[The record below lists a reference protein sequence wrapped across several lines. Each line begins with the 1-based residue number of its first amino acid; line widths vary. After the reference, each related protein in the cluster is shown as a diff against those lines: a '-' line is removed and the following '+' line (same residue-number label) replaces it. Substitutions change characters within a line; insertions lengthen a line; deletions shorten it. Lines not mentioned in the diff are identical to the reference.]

1 MSVPL
6 PPGLDIPTPGR
17 ASFLQHWSHDP
28 GRWRARFRL
37 LIFAVV
43 VGVTIFGSLVIDLPG
58 VGNVHVNVGEVSPKT
73 VVAPRSVTYKSEV
86 LTQEAQ
92 EQARQNVQ
100 PIYNVPESRVA
111 RRQVARAQE
120 VADYIDMVR
129 NDPYASREQ
138 KIAWL
143 QAIPDLSLSEEQA
156 QNILDLSDDA
166 WQAVTKEAF
175 RILSIVMRREIREGE
190 VTKAQRAVPSMIS
203 LDLNDKQADVVQS
216 LVDGLITANT
226 FYNEEQTQIA
236 RDEAAQ
242 AVQPINRTIAA
253 GETILREGD
262 TVTDLDIEALGA
274 LGLLQ
279 PQRTWRDYLSALIIA
294 LVLDALLIAFTTLRR
309 RDFWLETLPVLLLGV
324 IFSGFIVTAKV
335 MLPMHTLLPYLFP
348 LASMAML
355 ISSLVDMPIAVF
367 ATAILALLVGQYIGA
382 EVEVMVYLFLGGV
395 TGALA
400 LGKAERLNSFVRA
413 GLWVIAVNLLILLA
427 FRLPQL
433 GVLDNQGMMELTFSG
448 AVNGIFASS
457 FTLVIYYLL
466 GQLFGVTTSLQ
477 LLEISRPNHPLLR
490 QLLLKAPGT
499 YHHTLIVSNMAEEAA
514 VAIGADSLLTR
525 VGSYYHDIG
534 KIIRPYF
541 FIENNTDGENPH
553 DRIDPY
559 TSARIIISHVPDGVD
574 LAKKYRLPSGII
586 DFIRE
591 HHGTTRVE
599 YFYHKAVQMKNDP
612 SEVDESAFRY
622 AGPKPHTRETAI
634 LMLADSCEATV
645 RAMRPQNREEML
657 ELIHSVISRR
667 LMSGQLD
674 NSPLTLRDLTLIS
687 EAFVRV
693 LQGIH
698 HPRVKYP
705 GEEKSGEQKE
715 SVARQSLVTPKPA
728 G

>member
-1 MSVPL
+1 M
-6 PPGLDIPTPGR
+6 PGR
-17 ASFLQHWSHDP
+17 ASFLQHWSRDP
-28 GRWRARFRL
+28 VRWRARFRL
-37 LIFAVV
+37 LIFAVA
-43 VGVTIFGSLVIDLPG
+43 VGLTIFGSLVVDLPG
-58 VGNVHVNVGEVSPKT
+58 VGNVSVEAGEVSPKT
-73 VVAPRSVTYKSEV
+73 VVAPRAITYKSEV
-86 LTQEAQ
+86 LTQEAR

-143 QAIPDLSLSEEQA
+143 RAIPDLSLSEEQA
-156 QNILDLSDDA
+156 RNILDLSEDA
-166 WQAVTKEAF
+166 WQAVTQEAF
-175 RILSIVMRREIREGE
+175 RILSIIMRREIREGE
-190 VTKAQRAVPSMIS
+190 VAKAQRAVPSMIS
-203 LDLNDKQADVVQS
+203 LDLNDRQADVVQS

-226 FYNEEQTQIA
+226 FYNEEQTQNA

-294 LVLDALLIAFTTLRR
+294 LVLDGLLIAFTTMRR
-309 RDFWLETLPVLLLGV
+309 RDFWSQTLPVLLLGV
-324 IFSGFIVTAKV
+324 IFSGFVITAKV

-355 ISSLVDMPIAVF
+355 ISSLVDMPIAVL
-367 ATAILALLVGQYIGA
+367 AAAILALLVGQYIGA
-382 EVEVMVYLFLGGV
+382 AGEVMVYLFLGGV

-413 GLWVIAVNLLILLA
+413 GLWVIAVNLLMLLA

-433 GVLDNQGMMELTFSG
+433 GTLDNQGMMELTFSG

-574 LAKKYRLPSGII
+574 LAKKHRLPPGII

-599 YFYHKAVQMKNDP
+599 YFYHKAVQMKDDP

-645 RAMRPQNREEML
+645 RAMRPQTREEML

-687 EAFVRV
+687 QAFVRV

-705 GEEKSGEQKE
+705 GEKNKSEQKE
-715 SVARQSLVTPKPA
+715 TVSRQSLAASKPVS
-728 G
+728 

>member
-1 MSVPL
+1 MIGALLAVTGVVDQLFVDLLWSIRGDDVLPL
-6 PPGLDIPTPGR
+6 
-17 ASFLQHWSHDP
+17 
-28 GRWRARFRL
+28 
-37 LIFAVV
+37 V
-43 VGVTIFGSLVIDLPG
+43 VGLTIFGSLVVDLPG
-58 VGNVHVNVGEVSPKT
+58 VGNVHVQVGDVSPKT
-73 VVAPRSVTYKSEV
+73 VVAPRSITYKSDV

-100 PIYNVPESRVA
+100 PVYNVPESRVA
-111 RRQVARAQE
+111 RRQIARAQE
-120 VADYIDMVR
+120 VVDYIDLVR
-129 NDPYASREQ
+129 NDPYASPEQ
-138 KIAWL
+138 KIARL
-143 QAIPDLSLSEEQA
+143 QAIPDLSLTEDQA
-156 QNILDLSDDA
+156 QNILDLSDED

-175 RILSIVMRREIREGE
+175 RILSIIMRREIREGE
-190 VTKAQRAVPSMIS
+190 VTKAQRAVPAMIS

-216 LVDGLITANT
+216 LVDGLIVANT
-226 FYNEEQTQIA
+226 FYNEEQTQKA
-236 RDEAAQ
+236 QDEAAQ
-242 AVQPINRTIAA
+242 EVQPINRTIAA

-262 TVTDLDIEALGA
+262 TATELDIEALGA

-294 LVLDALLIAFTTLRR
+294 LVLDGILLAFTTMRR
-309 RDFWLETLPVLLLGV
+309 RDFWSETLPVLLLGV
-324 IFSGFIVTAKV
+324 IFSSFVLTAKV

-355 ISSLVDMPIAVF
+355 ISSLVDMPIAVL
-367 ATAILALLVGQYIGA
+367 ATAILALLVGKYIGGDS
-382 EVEVMVYLFLGGV
+382 EVMIYLFLGGV

-413 GLWVIAVNLLILLA
+413 GLWVIAINLLVLLA

-433 GVLDNQGMMELTFSG
+433 GALDNQGMMELTFSG

-541 FIENNTDGENPH
+541 FIENNTDSENPH

-559 TSARIIISHVPDGVD
+559 TSARIIISHVSDGVD
-574 LAKKYRLPSGII
+574 LAKKYRLPPGII
-586 DFIRE
+586 DFIKE

-622 AGPKPHTRETAI
+622 AGPKPHTSETAI

-645 RAMRPQNREEML
+645 RAMHPQTSEEML
-657 ELIHSVISRR
+657 ELIRSVISRR

-705 GEEKSGEQKE
+705 GEESKSEQKE
-715 SVARQSLVTPKPA
+715 NASRQPA
-728 G
+728 AA